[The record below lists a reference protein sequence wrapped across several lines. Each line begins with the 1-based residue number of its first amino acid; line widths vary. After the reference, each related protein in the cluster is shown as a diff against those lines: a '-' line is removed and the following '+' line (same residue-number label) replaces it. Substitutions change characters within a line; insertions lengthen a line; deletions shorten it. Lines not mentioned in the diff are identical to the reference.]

1 MGFRDNRDFIAALQ
15 HTGDAKV
22 IKKEV
27 DWDLEAGAIT
37 RRVCET
43 GGPAPLFEKVRDY
56 PPGYRIFGAPLASYR
71 RLAVAMDLKPD
82 SSVQAIQEEYERRIE
97 HPVKPKVVK
106 DGPCKENVVKGKDV
120 DLLQFPVPMVHDGD
134 GGRYIGTWHLTINK
148 DPDSDWTNWGMYRL
162 MVHNRNQMAGF
173 FAPHQ
178 HQGLIYF
185 RKYQPKNRPMPFAVA
200 IGADPLSSLTAG
212 TAFKKGENEA
222 DFAGALAR
230 QPIEVVKCETNDL
243 LAPAYSEIVLEGE
256 VIPGTNIPEGPF
268 GEYPGYRFPERR
280 SSPIFQVNAVTY
292 RNDPIMTLSCVG
304 FPVDDS
310 HVSVSIGAAVA
321 FKRSL
326 KQRGVPVTQVNWPA
340 EGVEHL
346 MVVGIEKRDDA
357 TIDLIEQ
364 MVLGSRTPI
373 CVTAIVDADVD
384 VFNLKEVLHAF
395 LTKCH
400 PLKGVRRH
408 ESFWTLSP
416 YLSHEEWLNNKG
428 GRLILDCTWPSS
440 WKKETTIPP
449 RASFADMYPQ
459 EIKDLVL
466 KNWKEYGF

>member
-1 MGFRDNRDFIAALQ
+1 MSFKDNREFVKALQ
-15 HTGDAKV
+15 KTGDAV
-22 IKKEV
+22 VVRTEV

-43 GGPAPLFEKVRDY
+43 GGPAPLFEKIKDY
-56 PPGYRIFGAPLASYR
+56 PAGYRILGAPLANYR
-71 RLAVAMDLKPD
+71 RLAVAMDMSPD
-82 SSVQAIQEEYERRIE
+82 STLKTIQEQYEQRIE
-97 HPVKPKVVK
+97 HPIKPKLVK
-106 DGPCKENVVKGKDV
+106 DGPCKENIVRGKDV
-120 DLLQFPVPMVHDGD
+120 DLFQFAIPMVHEGD
-134 GGRYIGTWHLTINK
+134 GGRYIGTWHININK

-162 MVHNRNQMAGF
+162 MAHNHTDMAGF
-173 FAPHQ
+173 FATHQ

-185 RKYQPKNRPMPFAVA
+185 RKYQPRGLPMPFAVA
-200 IGADPLSSLTAG
+200 IGADPLSSLVAG
-212 TAFKKGENEA
+212 TAFKKGENEV

-230 QPIEVVKCETNDL
+230 EPIELVKCETNDL
-243 LAPAYSEIVLEGE
+243 EVPSHAEIILEGE
-256 VIPGTNIPEGPF
+256 ILPGTNLPEGPF

-280 SSPIFQVNAVTY
+280 SSPIFRVNCITY

-304 FPVDDS
+304 FPTDDS
-310 HVSVSIGAAVA
+310 HVSVSLGAAVA

-326 KQRGVPVTQVNWPA
+326 KARGVPVTQVNWPT

-357 TIDLIEQ
+357 TVDLIEQ

-373 CVTAIVDADVD
+373 CVTMIVDSDVD
-384 VFNLKEVLHAF
+384 VFNLKEVIHAF

-400 PLKGVRRH
+400 PIRGVRRH

-416 YLSHEEWLNNKG
+416 YLSHEEWVANRG
-428 GRLILDCTWPSS
+428 ARLILDCTWPSS

-449 RASFADMYPQ
+449 RASFAVMYP
-459 EIKDLVL
+459 EGVKELVL
-466 KNWKEYGF
+466 RKWKEYGF